1 MAATSHLLRRGAV
14 YYWRRKVPRA
24 LVACANRKHLLM
36 SLRTWSPL
44 HARSLAIQFDALIE
58 DLIVMPEAR
67 FLSQVQLDGMLREV
81 LLKHL
86 AKLDR
91 VAAVAKLAPGFDRL
105 QAERDDRRTGWVYR
119 LLDAHGPNAHVSDA
133 DRAAILADGL
143 DQKDVGFIID
153 HLARLQ
159 DGGSVPT
166 KPHILRPLLEG
177 QGAQAS
183 AMNLAQAQQVYF
195 HGMALAL
202 QQSDRRYRALPV
214 EDRDFVACLL
224 KADLDPRV
232 SAVTSG
238 AAPRPFAA
246 SASTNEP
253 VNQPLPATMTAT
265 AAEARVQDQSFGF

>member
-24 LVACANRKHLLM
+24 LVACANRKHLLI

-44 HARSLAIQFDALIE
+44 HARSLAIQLDALIE
-58 DLIVMPEAR
+58 DLIVMAETR

-91 VAAVAKLAPGFDRL
+91 VAAVAKLRGFDRL

-143 DQKDVGFIID
+143 AFP
-153 HLARLQ
+153 RFF
-159 DGGSVPT
+159 PW
-166 KPHILRPLLEG
+166 
-177 QGAQAS
+177 
-183 AMNLAQAQQVYF
+183 
-195 HGMALAL
+195 
-202 QQSDRRYRALPV
+202 
-214 EDRDFVACLL
+214 RD
-224 KADLDPRV
+224 DPRPGLGGGLDDAGRGQV
-232 SAVTSG
+232 A
-238 AAPRPFAA
+238 
-246 SASTNEP
+246 E
-253 VNQPLPATMTAT
+253 NQLTA
-265 AAEARVQDQSFGF
+265 RR